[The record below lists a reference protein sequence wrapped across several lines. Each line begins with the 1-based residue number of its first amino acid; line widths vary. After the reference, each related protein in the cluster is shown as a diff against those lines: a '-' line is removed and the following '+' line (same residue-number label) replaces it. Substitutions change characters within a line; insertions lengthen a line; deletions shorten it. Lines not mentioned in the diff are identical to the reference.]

1 MELLDY
7 LYADT
12 TVRKFAVE
20 CLEEAMTD
28 DQLSNFL
35 LQLVQVSSLC
45 LPSPP
50 HLTVCCV
57 VLGVLLFL
65 TLGSLLL
72 CSEDVV
78 YAVAFY
84 GELGF

>member
-20 CLEEAMTD
+20 CLEESMTD

-35 LQLVQVSSLC
+35 LQLVQVSVEVFEKRREI
-45 LPSPP
+45 
-50 HLTVCCV
+50 HQTVSSYFCTMTGGTLKHCV
-57 VLGVLLFL
+57 YEWPASYLVL
-65 TLGSLLL
+65 
-72 CSEDVV
+72 
-78 YAVAFY
+78 
-84 GELGF
+84 